1 MSGHNKLGS
10 LILGDFKIGVQIRT
24 MEIFIIV
31 NIDNELCVITISVSI
46 CHILNISCVSGL
58 YISPT

>member
-10 LILGDFKIGVQIRT
+10 LILGDFKIGVQTRT
-24 MEIFIIV
+24 MEIFI
-31 NIDNELCVITISVSI
+31 IDNELCVITISVSV